1 MLKEVNLVELSSNG
15 RRMDCW
21 YHEVCNADVDCNM
34 CIRFDEMSY
43 LMENSNLPKSK
54 QRPINLNAPKCDIDA
69 YKRLTE
75 IKSNIVEFVENGNNL
90 YINSSHFGNGK
101 TSWAIKLLLK
111 YFDEIWAGNGY
122 NVRGI
127 FVSVPMFL
135 LKSKD
140 FKNNDREF
148 EELKKKILTADLVI
162 WDDIAS
168 TNLSGYDYSQLLMY
182 IDMRLLE
189 EKSNIYTGNCED
201 AKTLEDKLGKKLT
214 SRIFGNHTEVITFR
228 GGDQR

>member
-1 MLKEVNLVELSSNG
+1 MLREVKVVALSF
-15 RRMDCW
+15 RREDCW
-21 YHEVCNADVDCNM
+21 YKDVCQAEVDCNM
-34 CIRFDEMSY
+34 CIRFEEMSY
-43 LMENSNLPKSK
+43 LMENSNLPKNK
-54 QRPINLNAPKCDIDA
+54 RKPINLTAPKCDLDA
-69 YKRLTE
+69 YQRLAE

-90 YINSSHFGNGK
+90 YITSGHFGNGK

-111 YFDEIWAGNGY
+111 YFDEIWPGNGL

-140 FKNNDREF
+140 FKTTDPEF
-148 EELKKKILTADLVI
+148 EELKRRLLEVDLVI

-182 IDMRLLE
+182 IDTRILN

-201 AKTLEDKLGKKLT
+201 KQTLEEKLGKKLT
-214 SRIFGNHTEVITFR
+214 SRIFNSNTEVITFK